1 MPSIYPNYSISW
13 LKHSQPHN
21 QPQNSSAK
29 TRVHLPEQKQ
39 TLGSQKKPDATEKA
53 TATQRTQNKS
63 LPKEASM
70 LYRRKTDS
78 NTPVSA
84 T

>member
-1 MPSIYPNYSISW
+1 MLEHMQDHNNSQP
-13 LKHSQPHN
+13 HSQP
-21 QPQNSSAK
+21 QTSSAK
-29 TRVHLPEQKQ
+29 TRVHLPDQKQ
-39 TLGSQKKPDATEKA
+39 TLGSQKKPDAMEKA